1 MKPARTMAGVLPVPG
16 LGVPVFDSYP
26 QFRAKKSKIVY
37 MAAGRQ
43 QEFEEIALPHARAL
57 LRVARRLTGK
67 SSAAEDL
74 VQETLLSAW
83 RGFHQFRPDT
93 NIRAWLFRILFNTFY
108 GQGRKLSATVVPL
121 SPAMAARTPSVDDAI
136 AVRRALDSLEAE
148 HQAVLLLGVV
158 EGFTCR
164 EMAEILGVPIG
175 TIMSRLSRARQAMR
189 KSLERSEDELLRSA
203 GTGASV
209 S

>member
-1 MKPARTMAGVLPVPG
+1 
-16 LGVPVFDSYP
+16 
-26 QFRAKKSKIVY
+26 
-37 MAAGRQ
+37 MAAARQ
-43 QEFEEIALPHARAL
+43 QEFEQVALPHSRAL

-67 SSAAEDL
+67 ASAAEDL
-74 VQETLLSAW
+74 VQESLLSAW

-108 GQGRKLSATVVPL
+108 GQGRKRSATIVPL
-121 SPAMAARTPSVDDAI
+121 SPAMAARTPNADDAI
-136 AVRRALDSLEAE
+136 EVRRALDGLESE

-164 EMAEILGVPIG
+164 EMAEILEVPIG

-189 KSLERSEDELLRSA
+189 KSLERREDELLRSA
-203 GTGASV
+203 GKGATV
-209 S
+209 AQ

>member
-1 MKPARTMAGVLPVPG
+1 
-16 LGVPVFDSYP
+16 
-26 QFRAKKSKIVY
+26 
-37 MAAGRQ
+37 MAAARQ
-43 QEFEEIALPHARAL
+43 DEFERVAIPHTRTL

-108 GQGRKLSATVVPL
+108 GQGRKLTATLVPI
-121 SPAMAARTPSVDDAI
+121 SPAMAARSPSADDAI
-136 AVRRALDSLEAE
+136 EVMRALDGLEVE
-148 HQAVLLLGVV
+148 YRSVLLLGVV

-164 EMAEILGVPIG
+164 EMAGILDVPIG
-175 TIMSRLSRARQAMR
+175 TVMSRLSRARQAMR
-189 KSLERSEDELLRSA
+189 KGLERKNDELLRSA
-203 GTGASV
+203 GTRTAV
-209 S
+209 AP